1 MGLKVKLT
9 KSFSGA
15 NERQLRTIQG
25 LGLRKF
31 NQERLL
37 QDTPEIR
44 GMIFKV
50 QHLVSHEV
58 VKEEP
63 KKTVR
68 RKPAH
73 IRNRD
78 ARRASEEAAA
88 AKK

>member
-1 MGLKVKLT
+1 MGIKVKLI
-9 KSFSGA
+9 KSHSGS
-15 NERQLRTIQG
+15 NERQLRTIFG

-50 QHLVSHEV
+50 QHLVSHEI

-73 IRNRD
+73 IKNRD
-78 ARRASEEAAA
+78 ARRAREAAA

>member
-1 MGLKVKLT
+1 
-9 KSFSGA
+9 
-15 NERQLRTIQG
+15 
-25 LGLRKF
+25 
-31 NQERLL
+31 
-37 QDTPEIR
+37 
-44 GMIFKV
+44 MISKV
-50 QHLVSHEV
+50 QHLVSHEI

-78 ARRASEEAAA
+78 ARRAAEAAA

>member
-9 KSFSGA
+9 KSSSGA
-15 NERQLRTIQG
+15 DVWQLRTIQG

-31 NQERLL
+31 GQERLL
-37 QDTPEIR
+37 KDTPEIR

-63 KKTVR
+63 KPTKR

-78 ARRASEEAAA
+78 ARRAAE

>member
-15 NERQLRTIQG
+15 NERQMRTIQG

-78 ARRASEEAAA
+78 ARRAAEAAE